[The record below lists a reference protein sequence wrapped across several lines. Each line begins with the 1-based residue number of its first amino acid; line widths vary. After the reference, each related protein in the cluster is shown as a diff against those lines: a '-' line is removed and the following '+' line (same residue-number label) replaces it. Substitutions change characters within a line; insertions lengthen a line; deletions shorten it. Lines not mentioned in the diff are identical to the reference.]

1 MYIILSLKQDLY
13 LGIDFKS
20 AFELL
25 SFIMHLDELASD
37 AHILSGLGKTSFL
50 TIEVDES
57 SEATTFAN
65 D

>member
-1 MYIILSLKQDLY
+1 